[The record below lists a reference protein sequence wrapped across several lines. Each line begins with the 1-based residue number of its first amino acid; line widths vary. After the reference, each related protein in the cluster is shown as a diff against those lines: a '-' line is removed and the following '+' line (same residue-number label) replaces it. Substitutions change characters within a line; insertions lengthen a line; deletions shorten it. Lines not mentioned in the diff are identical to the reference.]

1 MRHRSWISI
10 NLLNQEGVKA
20 QKLACVLGLMLLL
33 LLSGG
38 MYYFYQSAH
47 EEMLLQQKLNINL
60 EARAKELLPIARA
73 GRMEEKNEENAWRKR
88 KFLEETRLQ
97 QISYVAVFKE
107 IERSLS
113 PGILLLG
120 IEMEKGRIAIQG
132 YAADNQ
138 ELSSLMAGL
147 REKVS
152 FGNPLLLSSSLDE
165 NKEEIEF
172 RVEINWREE
181 AD

>member
-20 QKLACVLGLMLLL
+20 QKATYFLGLMLLL

-38 MYYFYQSAH
+38 MYYYYQSAH

-138 ELSSLMAGL
+138 ELSFLMAGI
-147 REKVS
+147 REKSS
-152 FGNPLLLSSSLDE
+152 FGNPVLLSSSLDE

-172 RVEINWREE
+172 RVEINWGEE